1 MDMIVFIP
9 ALIAAYVAFAYSPEK
24 AFLLVYIPVLLL
36 LPEYYRWMAAGL
48 PDPTFSEATII
59 PIILVFLLK
68 RARRWT
74 FTFTDLLVFG
84 FAFCIAYAEYL
95 NAGYS
100 DAQNLMFDMFG
111 KVLFPYILAKGLIEP
126 MGLRVA
132 FAKRIAFLL
141 FCVGVIGII
150 EFRLGMTPWR
160 LFLDPFFPGQAQSWV
175 TTSRWGFP
183 RVAGPY
189 AHAILAGLM
198 LVAGYRIHRWVE
210 WSQNWEP
217 HFRRLPW
224 LWPSKAKILTLGIL
238 GGIFMTLSRGPWLGG
253 LLAAGVVMI
262 GRAKNRWLALA
273 LAMGLIVIIG
283 IPAGLAVQEYISVGR
298 EGATS
303 LTQETAAYRKEMVEQ
318 YLEIALEH
326 SLWGWGTNGWPQI
339 PGMPSIDNHYLLMAL
354 RYGFMAVG
362 LFVLIMATTSFR
374 LFRMGMRQPP
384 SNPPG
389 NSLAFTLLS
398 LYAVIGISI
407 TTVFLGAQT
416 LPMFFLITGW
426 AEGYLLRGEE
436 NVREVSLT
444 QSSIPSF
451 KFQRVLT

>member
-9 ALIAAYVAFAYSPEK
+9 ALIAAYVALAYSPEK

-48 PDPTFSEATII
+48 PDPTFSEAAII
-59 PIILVFLLK
+59 PIAIVFLL
-68 RARRWT
+68 RMGRRWT

-84 FAFCIAYAEYL
+84 FAFCVAYAEFL
-95 NAGYS
+95 SAGYS
-100 DAQNLMFDMFG
+100 DAQNLMFDMLG
-111 KVLFPYILAKGLIEP
+111 KVLFPYMLAKGLIEP
-126 MGLRVA
+126 LGLRVT
-132 FAKRIAFLL
+132 FAKRLVFIL
-141 FCVGVIGII
+141 FCVAVIGVL

-160 LFLDPFFPGQAQSWV
+160 LLLDPFFPGQAQSWV
-175 TTSRWGFP
+175 TNSRWGFP

-198 LVAGYRIHRWVE
+198 LVVGYRIHRWLE
-210 WSQNWEP
+210 WSQQWEP
-217 HFRRLPW
+217 RFRKVPW
-224 LWPSKAKILTLGIL
+224 LGLSKAGILTLGLL

-253 LLAAGVVMI
+253 LLAGVVVMI
-262 GRAKNRWLALA
+262 GRTKNRWKTLAVASLLA
-273 LAMGLIVIIG
+273 VGLG
-283 IPAGLAVQEYISVGR
+283 LPAGFAVQEYVSVGR
-298 EGATS
+298 QGASS
-303 LTQETAAYRKEMVEQ
+303 LTQETAAYRKEMVEK
-318 YLEIALEH
+318 YLDIALEH

-354 RYGFMAVG
+354 RYGFLSLS
-362 LFVLIMATTSFR
+362 LFVLILATTSFR

-389 NSLAFTLLS
+389 SSLAFTLLS

-407 TTVFLGAQT
+407 TTVFLGVQT
-416 LPMFFLITGW
+416 LPMLFLITGW
-426 AEGYLLRGEE
+426 AEGYLLLGEE
-436 NVREVSLT
+436 SVIVAPSQQASLPT
-444 QSSIPSF
+444 F